1 MAAFRIEFTNERIL
15 PTGGLTL
22 TGLILKNADFI
33 SYFNKTDFQQK
44 HAQKYIKPGDIF
56 GTYIGML
63 TSGKPEYESIHEMY
77 DDPEYCQMALG
88 IEKSIPS
95 EATLRQRFDEVGDS
109 KRKMLLNMNVDIIK
123 KNGTIPSSLPNGM
136 CNVDIDVSPMNNSK
150 SKKEGVSRTCR
161 GTDGFAP
168 MFACMGREGYCVN
181 TELRP
186 GKQHSQSHT
195 PEFLKETIDFCKKL
209 TRDPLLFRLDSG
221 NDARENMAF
230 FLESGCY
237 FIIKRNLRRE
247 NTCAWLESVKDVCTN
262 ITNPRDGKTVYKGQT
277 FKQISYRDSEGNNQ
291 TKMIR
296 VICEITERS
305 IDKHGQFLFPHE
317 VEVETWWDN
326 TGFPDQEVID
336 LYHAHGEM
344 EQYHSEIKSDM
355 NVERLPSGKFATN
368 QLILELTMIAYNILR
383 LIGDE
388 AVSSKTNPARHK
400 VRRRRA
406 KTVIENIIM
415 IPCHVITHARQ
426 IILGLGRS
434 NVWRKTFYDL
444 YT

>member
-44 HAQKYIKPGDIF
+44 HAQKYIKLGDIF

-63 TSGKPEYESIHEMY
+63 TIGKPEYESIHEMY

-88 IEKSIPS
+88 IEKSIPF
-95 EATLRQRFDEVGDS
+95 EASLHQRFDEVGDS

-150 SKKEGVSRTCR
+150 SKKEGVSRTYK

-168 MFACMGREGYCVN
+168 MFAYMGREGYCVN

-221 NDARENMAF
+221 NDA
-230 FLESGCY
+230 
-237 FIIKRNLRRE
+237 
-247 NTCAWLESVKDVCTN
+247 
-262 ITNPRDGKTVYKGQT
+262 
-277 FKQISYRDSEGNNQ
+277 
-291 TKMIR
+291 
-296 VICEITERS
+296 
-305 IDKHGQFLFPHE
+305 
-317 VEVETWWDN
+317 
-326 TGFPDQEVID
+326 
-336 LYHAHGEM
+336 
-344 EQYHSEIKSDM
+344 
-355 NVERLPSGKFATN
+355 
-368 QLILELTMIAYNILR
+368 
-383 LIGDE
+383 
-388 AVSSKTNPARHK
+388 
-400 VRRRRA
+400 
-406 KTVIENIIM
+406 
-415 IPCHVITHARQ
+415 
-426 IILGLGRS
+426 
-434 NVWRKTFYDL
+434 
-444 YT
+444 